1 MDDEQQECVEHGYLL
16 IFSAMRIIF
25 EGDMTTARATFG
37 QAAAIGKRFDDTDLI
52 TFAGMGQGRA
62 LIYLGEIVDGLALL
76 DEVMVAIT
84 AGEVSPIVAGVVY
97 CSVIEACQEVFDL
110 RRAQEWTAALS
121 HWCESQPDLVLYRGQ
136 CLVHR
141 AEIMQLHGAW
151 PDAMTE
157 AQRACERLA
166 DPPGQPA
173 IGAALYQRAELHRL
187 RGQFA
192 DAEEAY
198 RQASQW
204 GRNPQPGLAL
214 LRLAQ
219 GQIPFAEAAIRREV
233 DEARDL
239 VTGSRLLAAHVEVML
254 AVNDIGAAR
263 AAADQLSKFAA
274 ELDAPFLHAVS
285 ATAAGA
291 TFLGEG
297 DPRNALEALR
307 RALNGW
313 RELEAP
319 YEAARVRVL
328 IGIACRKLGDEDTA
342 EMELDAARSVFRQL
356 GAVPDLVH
364 VEELSPRVTAGMSGL
379 TGREV
384 EVVRLV
390 AAGKT
395 NKTIAAELFISEKTV
410 ARHVSNIYVKLG
422 LSSRSAATA
431 YAYEHDLV

>member
-1 MDDEQQECVEHGYLL
+1 MARGGGWLARAQSLLDDEQQECVEQGFLL
-16 IFSAMRIIF
+16 TFLAMRSIF

-37 QAAAIGKRFDDTDLI
+37 QAAVIGKRFGDTDLI

-62 LIYLGEIVDGLALL
+62 LIYLGEIAEGLTLL
-76 DEVMVAIT
+76 DEVMVAVT
-84 AGEVSPIVAGVVY
+84 AGEVSPIVAGDVY
-97 CSVIEACQEVFDL
+97 CSVIEACQEIFDL

-141 AEIMQLHGAW
+141 AEVLQLQGAW
-151 PDAMTE
+151 SDAITE
-157 AQRACERLA
+157 VQRACERLA

-187 RGQFA
+187 RGEFPE
-192 DAEEAY
+192 AEEAY

-204 GRNPQPGLAL
+204 GQNPQPGLAL

-219 GQIPFAEAAIRREV
+219 GQILVAEAAIRREV
-233 DEARDL
+233 DEARDR
-239 VTGSRLLAAHVEVML
+239 VSGSRLLAAHVEVML

-263 AAADQLSKFAA
+263 VAADQLSEFAA
-274 ELDAPFLHAVS
+274 ELDAPFLHAIS

-297 DPRNALEALR
+297 DPRSALEALR

-319 YEAARVRVL
+319 YEARAGSSAHRDRLPKAR
-328 IGIACRKLGDEDTA
+328 G
-342 EMELDAARSVFRQL
+342 
-356 GAVPDLVH
+356 
-364 VEELSPRVTAGMSGL
+364 
-379 TGREV
+379 
-384 EVVRLV
+384 
-390 AAGKT
+390 
-395 NKTIAAELFISEKTV
+395 
-410 ARHVSNIYVKLG
+410 
-422 LSSRSAATA
+422 
-431 YAYEHDLV
+431 